1 MTSTN
6 KTVPVKHSYTV
17 LWNTPSPECSFIQD
31 MNPFLHSDGLWER
44 RVNKIKPYTKCFSIK
59 GPIKTRIGRASDC
72 FIPIVV
78 GINSYIKTC
87 FLFLIFI
94 LEYLG
99 DTQAGVELSSS
110 GSWIWWHCAPCHIP
124 LWLITGDWPQLARWL
139 FVLRQCVRHH
149 QGLLDQ

>member
-6 KTVPVKHSYTV
+6 KAVPVKHSYIV
-17 LWNTPSPECSFIQD
+17 LWNIPSPECSFIQD
-31 MNPFLHSDGLWER
+31 MNPFLHSDGMACGKEEW
-44 RVNKIKPYTKCFSIK
+44 IKLSLKCFSIK

-78 GINSYIKTC
+78 DINIYINTC

-110 GSWIWWHCAPCHIP
+110 GSWIRWYCALCHIP
-124 LWLITGDWPQLARWL
+124 LWLITGDWPQLSRWL

-149 QGLLDQ
+149 QALLDQ